1 MGDWVVLKGVG
12 EVLRSRWA
20 ALKLPLYKKQLEMR
34 KGFKQGEVPVAGADL
49 RDRGRRNRP
58 SVSSLQSLLP
68 PTAPLVAGLASSKA
82 DPPFPNGQGPKW
94 REAGCPLGEQRF
106 PAGRQ
111 RCAGGGGPFPRK
123 GLTPPLLCT
132 YFWSLSSGAF
142 SLGLVWSPGS
152 KSLEAVFTA
161 CLGAAKKGEQGHL
174 SPALLLLPPHAWC
187 PGCPLMSRDA
197 HLWPGVPLCPGMKTP
212 SYCCHL
218 CSVNSGCL

>member
-1 MGDWVVLKGVG
+1 MS
-12 EVLRSRWA
+12 SRGA
-20 ALKLPLYKKQLEMR
+20 AVPGREAEMR
-34 KGFKQGEVPVAGADL
+34 
-49 RDRGRRNRP
+49 RGRGA
-58 SVSSLQSLLP
+58 VSP
-68 PTAPLVAGLASSKA
+68 
-82 DPPFPNGQGPKW
+82 
-94 REAGCPLGEQRF
+94 
-106 PAGRQ
+106 
-111 RCAGGGGPFPRK
+111 K

-218 CSVNSGCL
+218 CSVILKRREAGQGGVTAGVTAPFPDRETEPQRGE